1 MASVNKVI
9 LIGNVGKD
17 AEVRYAQ
24 SGDPIASFSLATS
37 EEWTTKS
44 GEKKSEVSWH
54 KVVVFGKV
62 AKPVGDYV
70 VKGMS
75 VYVEGQI
82 VYGSYTNKD
91 GNKVNTTE
99 IHVKGFNSCVK
110 FLGRPGGGKRERDD
124 DGYQSGS
131 SAPASSEPADSFM
144 ASDEDVPF

>member
-17 AEVRYAQ
+17 PDIRYTQA
-24 SGDPIASFSLATS
+24 GEPIANFSLATS
-37 EEWTTKS
+37 ESWTDRS
-44 GEKKSEVSWH
+44 GQKQEKTEWH
-54 KVVVFGKV
+54 KVVVFGK
-62 AKPVGDYV
+62 PVKVVQDYV
-70 VKGMS
+70 TKGS
-75 VYVEGQI
+75 PLYVEGAI

-99 IHVKGFNSCVK
+99 IQVKGFNSCVK

-124 DGYQSGS
+124 DGYQPGS
-131 SAPASSEPADSFM
+131 SAPASGEPADSFV